1 MNRLPPLCILI
12 FVFGI
17 CSITA
22 TADTGTQNAKKAC
35 TTPTHRMES
44 GKKNW
49 WQERHEQK
57 NAAAAQGS
65 WELIFIG
72 DSITH
77 GWEKAGKQSWN
88 QYYGKRKALNLG
100 FGGDRTE
107 HVLWRLD
114 HGELDGYSPKV
125 AVIMIGTNNTG
136 HRKDPPKAIANGVKQ
151 IIGRLQAK
159 SPETKI
165 LLLAI
170 FPRAASKTDP
180 KRVNNDTTNALLARL
195 ADGDKVRFLDIN
207 DRFLLP
213 DGTLSKEIM
222 PDLLHPQQKG
232 YAIWGE
238 AIEPTLS
245 AMLAD

>member
-1 MNRLPPLCILI
+1 MNRLLLLCLI
-12 FVFGI
+12 IFAFAVRPTTG
-17 CSITA
+17 
-22 TADTGTQNAKKAC
+22 TADTDLQAAKKVC
-35 TTPTHRMES
+35 TTPAHRMES

-57 NAAAAQGS
+57 AAAAAQGG
-65 WELIFIG
+65 WELVFIG

-77 GWEKAGKQSWN
+77 GWENAGKQSWQ
-88 QYYGKRKALNLG
+88 QYYGQRKALNLG
-100 FGGDRTE
+100 FSGDRTE

-136 HRKDPPKAIANGVKQ
+136 HRKDPPQAIAAGVKQ

-159 SPETKI
+159 SPEAKI

-170 FPRAASKTDP
+170 FPRAENKTDAQ
-180 KRVNNDTTNALLARL
+180 RVNNDKTNALLAAL
-195 ADGDKVRFLDIN
+195 ADGNRVQFLDIN

-238 AIEPTLS
+238 ALEPTLK
-245 AMLAD
+245 AMLTD